1 MTDMNI
7 LTAKTLQ
14 TIDDVNAAPWADIEG
29 RDTIALSIGMLRTLA
44 ISRPKPAIYP
54 TVWRGDQLVAGT
66 VAYFL
71 SAATSPSRWM
81 RLDMLMRD
89 AMEGGG
95 ATPPAGLEGMIMPT
109 LSVGAHASVTERML
123 IRPELL
129 GEGRRAAIATL
140 LDSSIELARQEGC
153 ASVCLPYVDPAD
165 GDVVRELA
173 ARGFA
178 RFPSMWSCSIEVS
191 WSSFD
196 DYLQS
201 VPSRRRVR
209 IHRERRAVEES
220 GLVIMEEPL
229 TEELA
234 RESEVLK
241 GNIDAKYHGEEARQP
256 LTEISYSLVLAR
268 ECPDKTFAVTAR
280 DADGTLRGQRRG
292 HVCGRNPGLGD
303 VGRRLRGVWQT
314 AALL

>member
-1 MTDMNI
+1 MFNAFDRRDRFDLVTVV
-7 LTAKTLQ
+7 AAFYHLQ
-14 TIDDVNAAPWADIEG
+14 DFCE
-29 RDTIALSIGMLRTLA
+29 ALERLRGLVATGGTLA
-44 ISRPKPAIYP
+44 TLGVAHSSTPEDLAYDAVRSIQHRYYARL
-54 TVWRGDQLVAGT
+54 RGYAED
-66 VAYFL
+66 
-71 SAATSPSRWM
+71 SAAKKFDESMTYRQARRRGRTVLPGRSFP
-81 RLDMLMRD
+81 RLPFISVPRR
-89 AMEGGG
+89 MERLLKPVWCVQ
-95 ATPPAGLEGMIMPT
+95 TT
-109 LSVGAHASVTERML
+109 LYGDVVEF
-123 IRPELL
+123 PV
-129 GEGRRAAIATL
+129 
-140 LDSSIELARQEGC
+140 DSCQEGC
-153 ASVCLPYVDPAD
+153 ASVCLRYADPAD
-165 GDVVRELA
+165 GEVVRELA

-178 RFPSMWSCSIEVS
+178 RFPSMRSCSIEVS

-256 LTEISYSLVLAR
+256 LTEISYSLMLAR